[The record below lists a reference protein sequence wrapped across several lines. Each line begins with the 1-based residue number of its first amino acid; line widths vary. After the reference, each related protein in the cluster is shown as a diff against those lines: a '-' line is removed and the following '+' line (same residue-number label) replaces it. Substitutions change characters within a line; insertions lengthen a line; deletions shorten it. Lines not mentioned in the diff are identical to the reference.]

1 MVCKGTVLRP
11 QGTDAECAVHHRQVQ
26 PFVQTLTNPTSKSY
40 EQIREELKYCH
51 SLGSRFVDFEGG
63 EPLLWRDGDKTVNDL
78 CDLAHE
84 LGFYSCTI
92 TTNAQ
97 LPFAGCRADSIWVSL
112 DGIGKYHEAVR
123 GEGTFARL
131 EENVAGCGHKALS
144 VAMSVNRL
152 NCDSVAQVLDYVKA
166 SPYIKSISFNFHT
179 PFPGTESLT
188 HHHPLQEEGLPSD
201 EHQGWPDPH
210 EAARIHQALL
220 DNQLCAPRRLEAP
233 DTGMRR
239 SGRLRAMRLLDGG
252 RDGRGVPFL
261 PRDHPRRPRP
271 EG

>member
-1 MVCKGTVLRP
+1 MANKFSQMCYLAQWFVRARFFGRRAPMQSVLFITDRCNLSCKHCS
-11 QGTDAECAVHHRQVQ
+11 AYNH
-26 PFVQTLTNPTSKSY
+26 TNPTSKSY

-131 EENVAGCGHKALS
+131 EQNVAGCGHKALS
-144 VAMSVNRL
+144 VSMSV
-152 NCDSVAQVLDYVKA
+152 
-166 SPYIKSISFNFHT
+166 KSLSI
-179 PFPGTESLT
+179 
-188 HHHPLQEEGLPSD
+188 
-201 EHQGWPDPH
+201 
-210 EAARIHQALL
+210 
-220 DNQLCAPRRLEAP
+220 
-233 DTGMRR
+233 
-239 SGRLRAMRLLDGG
+239 
-252 RDGRGVPFL
+252 V
-261 PRDHPRRPRP
+261 
-271 EG
+271 